1 MTAKVRPLPAD
12 PDWDRLL
19 DAERRL
25 EAELTAAHA
34 EAAERV
40 AQARSASASAA
51 PDPTAL
57 AAMAEAQEQ
66 ADVERQRDALADVA
80 ARAEARVR
88 ILTQVPDT
96 LIDALAH
103 RVLAAALADEL
114 PAEWR

>member
-1 MTAKVRPLPAD
+1 MTGKVRPLPAD

-25 EAELTAAHA
+25 EAELAAAHA
-34 EAAERV
+34 EAVERV
-40 AQARSASASAA
+40 AQARSASAA
-51 PDPTAL
+51 PDPAAL

-66 ADVERQRDALADVA
+66 ADAERQRDALAEVA

-88 ILTQVPDT
+88 ILTQAPDT